1 MGAKYCAFTVV
12 LGQDVT
18 LEESRE
24 ISRLLRMIKGVV
36 EVSPVKADMPH
47 YIAKAQA
54 QNDLRK
60 QLMGVLYPR
69 DVEQFASENDPAVEP
84 VKE

>member
-18 LEESRE
+18 LEDSRE

-36 EVSPVKADMPH
+36 EVCPVKADMPH

-54 QNDLRK
+54 MAELRR
-60 QLMGVLYPR
+60 QMLQMLYPR
-69 DVEQFASENDPAVEP
+69 EAEQLAEAEEPAEG
-84 VKE
+84 